1 MLCLSSVN
9 STATRPG
16 SIDKGANFHLAANKS
31 KRSKGGLGIHFQDP
45 NKKNDRGTPSVM
57 SKNYGATG
65 ATSRRG
71 QAYLMVQRAGNMKTS
86 SPRPSVKPAAA
97 NEHATVTLDDVK
109 SVALDSMPDVDL
121 LPPAFQECYSSEQF
135 DEFQVAI
142 LNYFDAFF
150 ERMAIENKPKPMAVE
165 PSLAE
170 RKALATAVAKQESA
184 QRLLGQCYCTL
195 VLGLG
200 LEEKHHMGC
209 GRQRSSDT
217 SRDRELFEALY
228 PFSAFVTYIAFRRQ
242 HLDLIQK
249 ELGRL
254 FRSDTFNP
262 AGRPQAVEEVYAMD
276 RLKDSTKQPLTP
288 AEYRRLKPKRPPIKS
303 IINQRSPVLVSLLP
317 TSQEASPWFLDR
329 TKALPLSENEIPH
342 EEEKLGLV
350 IQPKVGIIGEP
361 MSGFNPLTLA
371 PFGEEHEEETGDEAA
386 SRGSS
391 ISSETPV
398 TPTQGATSVVEGESA
413 EQEE

>member
-1 MLCLSSVN
+1 
-9 STATRPG
+9 
-16 SIDKGANFHLAANKS
+16 
-31 KRSKGGLGIHFQDP
+31 
-45 NKKNDRGTPSVM
+45 
-57 SKNYGATG
+57 
-65 ATSRRG
+65 
-71 QAYLMVQRAGNMKTS
+71 
-86 SPRPSVKPAAA
+86 
-97 NEHATVTLDDVK
+97 
-109 SVALDSMPDVDL
+109 
-121 LPPAFQECYSSEQF
+121 
-135 DEFQVAI
+135 
-142 LNYFDAFF
+142 
-150 ERMAIENKPKPMAVE
+150 
-165 PSLAE
+165 
-170 RKALATAVAKQESA
+170 
-184 QRLLGQCYCTL
+184 
-195 VLGLG
+195 
-200 LEEKHHMGC
+200 MGC

-217 SRDRELFEALY
+217 SRDRELYEAFY

-254 FRSDTFNP
+254 FRSETFNP
-262 AGRPQAVEEVYAMD
+262 AGRPQAVQEVYAMD
-276 RLKDSTKQPLTP
+276 RLKDNTKQPLTP

-350 IQPKVGIIGEP
+350 LQPKVGIIGEP

-386 SRGSS
+386 SRRSS
-391 ISSETPV
+391 IPSEAPV
-398 TPTQGATSVVEGESA
+398 TPNQGTTSVVEEGESA